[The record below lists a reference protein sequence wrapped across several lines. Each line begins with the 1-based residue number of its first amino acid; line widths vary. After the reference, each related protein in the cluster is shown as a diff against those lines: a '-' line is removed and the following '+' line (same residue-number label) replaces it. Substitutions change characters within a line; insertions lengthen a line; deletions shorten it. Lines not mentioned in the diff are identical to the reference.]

1 MATSDVD
8 AATYLDNL
16 MARHREA
23 EENTPS
29 AKFFRNQ
36 LSDERAQPAYDA
48 LLDSPFSTADF
59 VKLVLNNMVY
69 GTDDVALWGGVAGS
83 YEEAKEYYDS
93 IEDEDELRSEA
104 ASILAYGN
112 WDRKKVGFKFS

>member
-1 MATSDVD
+1 MTNSDVD
-8 AATYLDNL
+8 MGTYLNNL
-16 MARHREA
+16 MARHKEA
-23 EENTPS
+23 EENTPG
-29 AKFFRNQ
+29 AKFFRNR

-48 LLDSPFSTADF
+48 LIDSPHTTADF

-83 YEEAKEYYDS
+83 REEAKEYYDS

-112 WDRKKVGFKFS
+112 WNRKKVGFKFS